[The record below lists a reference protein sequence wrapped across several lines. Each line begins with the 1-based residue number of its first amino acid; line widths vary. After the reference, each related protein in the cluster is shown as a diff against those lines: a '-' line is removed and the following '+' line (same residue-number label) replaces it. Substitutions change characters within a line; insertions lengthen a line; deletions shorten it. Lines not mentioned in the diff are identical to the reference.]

1 MFIPYA
7 VPVFR
12 HFDQKR
18 AYLRLGVDIK
28 VPRRN
33 LHPKGVFS
41 FTIHSEQNSTLK
53 DKNRKNV
60 PFHEKISLQYNQDA
74 NKNKEMRGDHET
86 R

>member
-12 HFDQKR
+12 HFDPNR

-33 LHPKGVFS
+33 LHPKGVF
-41 FTIHSEQNSTLK
+41 FIHNTQRTKLNIK
-53 DKNRKNV
+53 R
-60 PFHEKISLQYNQDA
+60 
-74 NKNKEMRGDHET
+74 
-86 R
+86 